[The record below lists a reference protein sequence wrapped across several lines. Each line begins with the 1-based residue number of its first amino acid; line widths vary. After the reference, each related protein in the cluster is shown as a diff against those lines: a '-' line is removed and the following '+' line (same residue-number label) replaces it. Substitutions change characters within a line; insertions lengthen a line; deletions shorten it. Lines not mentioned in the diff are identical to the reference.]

1 MHFWGHTY
9 VQSIVR
15 HLSDKSVAAGSL
27 TPLMYTVLVSE
38 SCKFHTYPLNLP
50 WIYQPTGRASC
61 RCKGPT
67 GRQTGPPGGTAGRE
81 VEGQSRSQGGP

>member
-27 TPLMYTVLVSE
+27 TPLMYTVLASE
-38 SCKFHTYPLNLP
+38 SCKFHT
-50 WIYQPTGRASC
+50 C
-61 RCKGPT
+61 RSPEEKT
-67 GRQTGPPGGTAGRE
+67 LTQFRKVHRTAEPRKAH
-81 VEGQSRSQGGP
+81 PKK